1 MRSAPAREED
11 QPIGRP
17 PPSPTSTA
25 QHRRSNGRQ
34 AASTCWLDGV
44 RITEIPEPASPAL
57 LDAAVPAAYAAT
69 DPAGDWREV
78 WADDWFGTGAGQPIP
93 EGHPLTDRRAETDQH
108 VLANLLR
115 LNLARA
121 EGAH

>member
-1 MRSAPAREED
+1 MPLPEKRTNPSAA
-11 QPIGRP
+11 

-34 AASTCWLDGV
+34 AASACRLDGV

-69 DPAGDWREV
+69 DTAGDWAED
-78 WADDWFGTGAGQPIP
+78 WAHVRFDTGAGQPLAA
-93 EGHPLTDRRAETDQH
+93 HRAETDQH